1 MVAELNPGKGTIEDT
16 ISVAVL
22 PLINMSADPE
32 FEYFS
37 DGVSEDIIDTLMSVK
52 GLKLISRGSSFGL
65 KNQKLEID
73 EIGKSLNV
81 QFVVSGTLRRIG
93 KKVRM
98 RVFLNETQTGS
109 ELWSNSYDQMVTD
122 IFDIEE
128 DIINNLWEHI
138 MPEDAKKH
146 VEKPTFVP
154 VTKNF
159 AAFEHYLQGL
169 HFHNKWT
176 LQDLSKAVV
185 CYQRAIKKEPGYY
198 LAHSMQANAFTR
210 LSFAGGYDKPVKSYD
225 EAKAAAEKAIEINPN
240 YYRSYIAL
248 SYVYLYQKYDWEQ
261 ALMMINKALKL
272 NPNSSKSMVAKSLY
286 YTVKGNYMESRNLL
300 KTAMELDP
308 FSFMAKRAQAD
319 NYFLEGKYDNAIK
332 LYDELI
338 EIDPYHEKV
347 LEYRGW
353 SVVMQGNLDDA
364 IEKFR
369 NIDND
374 INLSVKS
381 NSQIGYAFAM
391 EGDIAN
397 AERYLAEIERSAVIH
412 KGLIYA
418 LDFAVIYTGLGEF
431 EKAMDYLE
439 IAVENK
445 RSAIIY
451 LKVNPIWDPIRKFP
465 RFKSLMKRLLL
476 A

>member
-1 MVAELNPGKGTIEDT
+1 MVTEIKPTTGTIEDT

-22 PLINMSADPE
+22 PLVNMSADPE

-65 KNQKLEID
+65 KNEKLEID
-73 EIGKSLNV
+73 EIGQSLNV
-81 QFVVSGTLRRIG
+81 QYVVSGTLRRIG

-98 RVFLNETQTGS
+98 RVFLNDAKTKE
-109 ELWSNSYDQMVTD
+109 EIWSKSYDQKVTD
-122 IFDIEE
+122 IFQIEE
-128 DIINNLWEHI
+128 DIIDNLWEHI
-138 MPEDAKKH
+138 LPEEARKNVKRP
-146 VEKPTFVP
+146 VFVP
-154 VTKNF
+154 ATTNL

-176 LQDLSKAVV
+176 LQDLSKAVA
-185 CYQRAIKKEPGYY
+185 CYQRAIKREPDYY
-198 LAHSMQANAFTR
+198 LAYSMMANAYTR
-210 LSFAGGYDKPVKSYD
+210 LSFAGGYSKPVKSYD
-225 EAKAAAEKAIEINPN
+225 EARAAAEKAIEINPN

-286 YTVKGNYMESRNLL
+286 HTVKGNFLESRKLL
-300 KTAMELDP
+300 QNALELDP

-319 NYFLEGKYDNAIK
+319 NYFLEGKYENAIK
-332 LYDELI
+332 LYDQLI

-353 SVVMQGNLDDA
+353 SVVMMGHIDEA

-369 NIDND
+369 SIDND
-374 INLSVKS
+374 TNLSLKS
-381 NSQIGYAFAM
+381 YSQLGYAFATK
-391 EGDIAN
+391 GDVVN
-397 AERYLAEIERSAVIH
+397 AEKYLAEIEKSAAIN
-412 KGLIYA
+412 KGLTYA
-418 LDFAVIYTGLGEF
+418 LDFAVIYTGLCEF
-431 EKAMDYLE
+431 EKAMDNLE
-439 IAVENK
+439 IAVENR
-445 RSAIIY
+445 RSAIIF
-451 LKVNPIWDPIRKFP
+451 LKVNPIWDPIRKHP
-465 RFKSLMKRLLL
+465 RFKALLKRLLL
-476 A
+476 N